1 MKRIISF
8 LLSIVM
14 IFGVVGVVD
23 SSVYADSSNTNDN
36 KQYSMFKSDYYYRY
50 FNFDTPSFAK
60 EYYEE
65 MKNDAAF
72 MKFLTTWEAG
82 HIATSPSHA
91 MESGMITLK
100 EYYKAVIFDLFAQS
114 SSGTGLTDQLL
125 KMVTNSELSYIV
137 SITKTI
143 TKPLEKD
150 NLDSISVDEAKNA
163 LENSAYQT
171 SKWFGVVSK
180 IAKWAKSSKEL
191 IEAFSK
197 YLAIADLND
206 GTKEIL
212 AIIAND
218 SQNPIE
224 LREAAADC
232 ISYFGEGYEKVL
244 NQIEAGTW
252 DIAVGVFTTVANVAL
267 DWAWGMIAGAIT
279 TATGG
284 AIGSAILLA
293 AKGIRVFSN
302 FLFNVDK
309 DVESFYQIKAGVV
322 CEDAMKRVIAK
333 LNSQGYISNNLEN
346 SIIYNSAVD
355 AFQKTILL
363 GFDYSIGLLQNS
375 AETPAVKYTSQYD
388 EYMNLIEQI
397 RTFKKNKQKI
407 YSKFEDKCLDSYK
420 KAYCLDFD
428 KICALLDNVGNISNA
443 DDRTHQV
450 EEFDFDY
457 SITNGKVT
465 IQRFTAYDGKY
476 RHISIPS
483 KIEGFPVTKIATNAF
498 KYSTIESVII
508 PITVLEIEENVFEGC
523 NKLRKIVLIN
533 DNIKLDGSSFNNT
546 INAPEIIIYC
556 NNNSS
561 GKDFCEKNE
570 GFDYQPLNY
579 DGINLWKVAPLDGEY
594 HIHIGSELAYLSR
607 VVDGG
612 TDLNDYTIILE
623 NDINM
628 GSNPIIPIGTSEKC
642 PYRGSFDGNN
652 YTINNLNITTT
663 NNLNALF
670 GYVISG
676 NSQFK
681 NVEIDG
687 KLNERDSYGA
697 GLIARTDVTDGKL
710 SISNISISLNDS
722 GIYGYHKG
730 GIVGEISSNGN
741 SNVVLKKCIN
751 KGHIE
756 SFSAYGDNV
765 TGGLVGSYN
774 ATASDNLS
782 FIQCANTGF
791 VKSDSRY
798 QSAGVTCGGLLG
810 QVVSGNIIFSECLVD
825 GNIQAKAGWIT
836 LGGFIGFASPNSLK
850 ISNCEMFA
858 NIKPIG
864 IGSGL
869 RIVGALIA
877 DLSYENTNSDSKF
890 VIENSY
896 VSSALTT
903 KEAGYTYVEAAFI
916 NSKSNISNE
925 KSISIKNS
933 YFDKDKL
940 DKNADIY
947 KSKSDLLVGYF
958 KNFDGMKVADMSDW
972 NNSKICSSYILKN
985 DRALYNEWDTE
996 NIWSFCETGYPILRA
1011 FSNIEPCSSHSFSQK
1026 IIKPTCT
1033 EKGYT
1038 IFTCN
1043 NCGYVYYGNEISATN
1058 HKYSFTKTVLPTC
1071 TTQGYDLYTCSVCSS
1086 TEKRNTV
1093 KVLEHSYEILS
1104 HKDST
1109 CNTAGY
1115 DEYKCTMCSN
1125 IKKDEIAVLDGS
1137 ALTASLEK
1145 AQTYLAKD
1153 YFTNESIA
1161 VLQNVY
1167 NSHINDLDTLT
1178 TQEAVDNATAEI
1190 NTAINELV
1198 LGDYASGETDDGI
1211 RWKWERNTGVLTVS
1225 GTGSISGYT
1234 STTMPWYDV
1243 INYAT
1248 EIVVSDGITS
1258 IGKYAFY
1265 KAENAQKISLP
1276 DTLTT
1281 INERAFEYCSS
1292 VEELII
1298 PDTVNQIGY
1307 GTFANMTNLKKVTV
1321 PASTT
1326 YRSYCFDNDKAIEE
1340 IKITYGIDGTMPIA
1354 NVTAEQS
1361 YILDVFYKRTG
1372 SFGPWKYA
1380 ENAVVKIED
1389 GVSKIG
1395 DKAFYYCLGIENI
1408 ELPDTVTEIGTGNFV
1423 STDAAT
1429 EITILNPNCSIQ
1441 EGSFTGSN
1449 TIIGYSNSTAEV
1461 FADNNSIPF
1470 KAIDEHI
1477 HTYGEWTY
1485 NGDAEYISSS
1495 NYKNGT
1501 QTRTCSVCGAEETVE
1516 APNTALLRRRGNAL
1530 ALESSITLTTY
1541 ITKDIVDYY
1550 DEVYAEFTRN
1560 GRTEIVFASDKTF
1573 NSDSTVYNIFDYAGI
1588 SPQAMG
1594 DDIEIKFYGIKDG
1607 VKYWGE
1613 TYTYSVTT
1621 YVTSTLS
1628 KSTTSAKLKT
1638 MLVDLMYYGE
1648 ACQIYQNY
1656 KTDSLMTH
1664 ILTDEQKQLRSTG
1677 ELNLTNIKDSSY
1689 TTCEN
1694 RLVRFG
1700 TALRLNNAVEIA
1712 IPLNMTNVTLEELT
1726 FKVKIGSRDLTYT
1739 YSDNPE
1745 NFEKGKDGYWYFY
1758 FDGVYAN
1765 QMSDEVLITAYR
1777 GDEQVS
1783 YTLKYSVESYAATVT
1798 DSKLK
1803 KVTDAM
1809 MRYGNSAKAYSGK

>member
-1 MKRIISF
+1 MN
-8 LLSIVM
+8 V
-14 IFGVVGVVD
+14 
-23 SSVYADSSNTNDN
+23 
-36 KQYSMFKSDYYYRY
+36 
-50 FNFDTPSFAK
+50 
-60 EYYEE
+60 
-65 MKNDAAF
+65 
-72 MKFLTTWEAG
+72 
-82 HIATSPSHA
+82 
-91 MESGMITLK
+91 
-100 EYYKAVIFDLFAQS
+100 
-114 SSGTGLTDQLL
+114 
-125 KMVTNSELSYIV
+125 SEIC
-137 SITKTI
+137 KH
-143 TKPLEKD
+143 
-150 NLDSISVDEAKNA
+150 
-163 LENSAYQT
+163 
-171 SKWFGVVSK
+171 
-180 IAKWAKSSKEL
+180 
-191 IEAFSK
+191 
-197 YLAIADLND
+197 
-206 GTKEIL
+206 
-212 AIIAND
+212 
-218 SQNPIE
+218 
-224 LREAAADC
+224 
-232 ISYFGEGYEKVL
+232 
-244 NQIEAGTW
+244 
-252 DIAVGVFTTVANVAL
+252 VAL
-267 DWAWGMIAGAIT
+267 DWAWGMIIASIT

-284 AIGSAILLA
+284 TIGSAVLLG
-293 AKGIRVFSN
+293 AKGVRVFSN

-322 CEDAMKRVIAK
+322 CEDAMKRVIGK
-333 LNSQGYISNNLEN
+333 LNSQGNISNNLEN

-363 GFDYSIGLLQNS
+363 GFDYSIGLLQSS
-375 AETPAVKYTSQYD
+375 AETPTVKYTSQYD

-407 YSKFEDKCLDSYK
+407 YSTFENKCLDSYK
-420 KAYCLDFD
+420 KVYCLDFD
-428 KICALLDNVGNISNA
+428 KIFALLGTAGIITNA

-483 KIEGFPVTKIATNAF
+483 KIEGYPVTKIATNAF

-508 PITVLEIEENVFEGC
+508 PITVLEIEEYVFEGC

-546 INAPEIIIYC
+546 IKTPEIIIYC

-612 TDLNDYTIILE
+612 TDLNDYIIILE
-623 NDINM
+623 NDIDM
-628 GSNPIIPIGTSEKC
+628 DSNPIMPIGTSEKC
-642 PYRGSFDGNN
+642 PYKGSFDGNN

-670 GYVISG
+670 GYVISR

-681 NVEIDG
+681 NVDIDG

-697 GLIARTDVTDGKL
+697 GLIARTNVTDGKL
-710 SISNISISLNDS
+710 SISNISINLNDS

-810 QVVSGNIIFSECLVD
+810 QVVSGNIIFSQCLVD

-890 VIENSY
+890 V
-896 VSSALTT
+896 
-903 KEAGYTYVEAAFI
+903 
-916 NSKSNISNE
+916 
-925 KSISIKNS
+925 
-933 YFDKDKL
+933 
-940 DKNADIY
+940 
-947 KSKSDLLVGYF
+947 
-958 KNFDGMKVADMSDW
+958 
-972 NNSKICSSYILKN
+972 
-985 DRALYNEWDTE
+985 
-996 NIWSFCETGYPILRA
+996 
-1011 FSNIEPCSSHSFSQK
+1011 
-1026 IIKPTCT
+1026 
-1033 EKGYT
+1033 
-1038 IFTCN
+1038 
-1043 NCGYVYYGNEISATN
+1043 
-1058 HKYSFTKTVLPTC
+1058 
-1071 TTQGYDLYTCSVCSS
+1071 
-1086 TEKRNTV
+1086 
-1093 KVLEHSYEILS
+1093 
-1104 HKDST
+1104 
-1109 CNTAGY
+1109 
-1115 DEYKCTMCSN
+1115 
-1125 IKKDEIAVLDGS
+1125 
-1137 ALTASLEK
+1137 
-1145 AQTYLAKD
+1145 
-1153 YFTNESIA
+1153 
-1161 VLQNVY
+1161 
-1167 NSHINDLDTLT
+1167 
-1178 TQEAVDNATAEI
+1178 
-1190 NTAINELV
+1190 
-1198 LGDYASGETDDGI
+1198 
-1211 RWKWERNTGVLTVS
+1211 
-1225 GTGSISGYT
+1225 
-1234 STTMPWYDV
+1234 TMPWYDV

-1248 EIVVSDGITS
+1248 EIDVSDGITT

-1265 KAENAQKISLP
+1265 KAENVQKISLP

-1326 YRSYCFDNDKAIEE
+1326 YCSYCFDKDKAINE
-1340 IKITYGIDGTMPIA
+1340 IHITYGIDGVMPVA
-1354 NVTAEQS
+1354 NVTAEQMF
-1361 YILDVFYKRTG
+1361 LFTTKTG
-1372 SFGPWKYA
+1372 AFGPWKYV
-1380 ENAVVKIED
+1380 ENAVVTIED

-1395 DKAFYYCLGIENI
+1395 DKAFYYCSGIKCI
-1408 ELPDTVTEIGTGNFV
+1408 EFPDTVQEIGTGNFV
-1423 STDAAT
+1423 SIDAAT
-1429 EITILNPNCSIQ
+1429 EITILNPNCTIQ
-1441 EGSFTGSN
+1441 EGSFTSSN
-1449 TIIGYSNSTAEV
+1449 TIRGYSNSTAEV
-1461 FADNNSIPF
+1461 FANNNSIPF

-1560 GRTEIVFASDKTF
+1560 GKTETVYASDKTF
-1573 NSDSTVYNIFDYAGI
+1573 KSGSTVYNIFDYAGI

-1656 KTDSLMTH
+1656 KTDSLMTN
-1664 ILTDEQKQLRSTG
+1664 ILTDEQKNFRSTD

-1689 TTCEN
+1689 ATCEN

-1765 QMSDEVLITAYR
+1765 QMSDEVFITAYR

-1809 MRYGNSAKAYSGK
+1809 MRYGNSSKFYSGK